1 MLVDKLALQ
10 KQLNCIITQIDF
22 VLAFEM
28 YRYLVASLSRKD
40 SESKTLSIS
49 QENKEKYVRETD
61 KNTDVTLKFPVI
73 YKCSTYRYHSVLV
86 LTIPPHLAHTRKY
99 SFT

>member
-40 SESKTLSIS
+40 SESKTFSIS
-49 QENKEKYVRETD
+49 QKKQGKICQRNRQKYRCYTE
-61 KNTDVTLKFPVI
+61 
-73 YKCSTYRYHSVLV
+73 
-86 LTIPPHLAHTRKY
+86 IPNDL
-99 SFT
+99 

>member
-40 SESKTLSIS
+40 SESKTFSIS
-49 QENKEKYVRETD
+49 QKKNKEKYVRGTD
-61 KNTDVTLKFPVI
+61 KNTDVTLKFPMT
-73 YKCSTYRYHSVLV
+73 YKCSMYRYH
-86 LTIPPHLAHTRKY
+86 
-99 SFT
+99 